1 MLQPDPTTNDS
12 NASAS
17 TRRRGGP
24 GSSSLRIG
32 ILAPPW
38 VSVPPRGY
46 GGTESFLDR
55 LARGF
60 DVAGHEVRLWTT
72 GESTCPVPR
81 GWTYESDQ
89 IEVIG
94 STAVELRH
102 ALEGYEWLAA
112 EGCDVVHDH
121 TLAGPLIAPDAMPV
135 ITTNHGPFG
144 EAPLTAIYRR
154 AQHRAAII
162 AISRDQAE
170 AAHDLGIEVAHII
183 HHGIDVDEVPCGD
196 GAGDER
202 GPYLLFLG
210 RMCAAKGLLEAIA
223 VANEVG
229 ARLVI
234 AAKMNEQ
241 LEIDYFRTHVEPL
254 CHGNVE
260 FIGEVGGARKQ
271 ALLGGATALLNPI
284 QWPEPFGLV
293 MIEALATGTP
303 VITTRRGAAPEI
315 VEHGRTGAVCDTHD
329 ELVDAVRR
337 VGLIDRSDCRTAAR
351 HRFGTE
357 LMVERHLWA
366 YRRLLGARGGAAH
379 HLAAGT

>member
-1 MLQPDPTTNDS
+1 MLHDHAPTTE
-12 NASAS
+12 ATALVPP
-17 TRRRGGP
+17 RGRRGAGTAR
-24 GSSSLRIG
+24 LRVG

-55 LARGF
+55 LARGLAR
-60 DVAGHEVRLWTT
+60 AGHEVRLWTT

-81 GWTYESDQ
+81 GWSYETDQ
-89 IEVIG
+89 IEQIG
-94 STAVELRH
+94 NTAVELRH
-102 ALEGYEWLAA
+102 VLDGYDWLLS
-112 EGCDVVHDH
+112 EGCDVIHDH
-121 TLAGPLIAPDAMPV
+121 TLAGPLIAPDVPV

-144 EAPLTAIYRR
+144 ESALTTIYR
-154 AQHRAAII
+154 AVQHRVPII
-162 AISRDQAE
+162 SISRDQAS
-170 AAHDLGIEVAHII
+170 AAHEHGIDVAHII
-183 HHGIDVDEVPCGD
+183 HHGIDVDEVPFGD
-196 GAGDER
+196 GQGDER

-210 RMCAAKGLLEAIA
+210 RMCAAKGVLEAIH
-223 VANEVG
+223 VANDAG

-241 LEIDYFRTHVEPL
+241 LEIDFFRTHVEPL
-254 CHGNVE
+254 CHGDVE
-260 FIGEVGGARKQ
+260 YIGEVGGERKQ
-271 ALLGGATALLNPI
+271 ELLGRATALLNPI

-293 MIEALATGTP
+293 MIESLATGTP

-315 VEHGRTGAVCDTHD
+315 VEHGRTGTVCDSHD

-337 VGLIDRSDCRTAAR
+337 IDMLDRAECRASAR
-351 HRFGTE
+351 HRFNTD

-366 YRRLLGARGGAAH
+366 YRRLLGARSGAH

>member
-12 NASAS
+12 SASAPA
-17 TRRRGGP
+17 RRRGGP
-24 GSSSLRIG
+24 GSASLRIG

-46 GGTESFLDR
+46 GGTESFVDR
-55 LARGF
+55 LARGLV
-60 DVAGHEVRLWTT
+60 VAGHEVRLWTT
-72 GESTCPVPR
+72 GASTCPVPM
-81 GWTYESDQ
+81 GWTYETDQ
-89 IEVIG
+89 IEQIG

-102 ALEGYEWLAA
+102 ALEGYDWLAA
-112 EGCDVVHDH
+112 EGCDLVHDH
-121 TLAGPLIAPDAMPV
+121 TLAGPLIAPDTMPV

-144 EAPLTAIYRR
+144 ESPLTAIYRR

-162 AISRDQAE
+162 AISRDQAD
-170 AAHDLGIEVAHII
+170 AAHDLGIEVAHVI
-183 HHGIDVDEVPCGD
+183 HHGIDVDEVPFGD

-241 LEIDYFRTHVEPL
+241 LEIDYFRDHVEPL

-293 MIEALATGTP
+293 MIEALAAGTP
-303 VITTRRGAAPEI
+303 VIATRRGAAPEI
-315 VEHGRTGAVCDTHD
+315 VEHGRTGAICDTHD
-329 ELVDAVRR
+329 ELVDAVRC
-337 VGLIDRSDCRTAAR
+337 VGRIDRSDCRAAAR

-366 YRRLLGARGGAAH
+366 YQRLLGARGGLEH
-379 HLAAGT
+379 RLAAGT